1 MGRHSRDGYRQV
13 YVTCPFFRN
22 YSPDVIRCEGIMDGT
37 GLAIS
42 FRDRADQRRHM
53 EVFCEKHF
61 KNCEIYRMVMDARY
75 EEDE

>member
-13 YVTCPFFRN
+13 FVQCPFYRN
-22 YSPDVIRCEGIMDGT
+22 YSPDVIRCEGIMEGT
-37 GLAIS
+37 GISIS
-42 FRDRADQRRHM
+42 FRDREDRRRHM
-53 EVFCEKHF
+53 EVFCEDHY